1 MNNSEFEERLVNIEI
16 AIANQERIIEDLN
29 QVIIYQGNML
39 DRLTK
44 QNQYLISTIGQDTV
58 KPLNEETPPPHY

>member
-16 AIANQERIIEDLN
+16 AIANQERVIEDLN

-39 DRLTK
+39 DKLTK

-58 KPLNEETPPPHY
+58 KPISEETPPPHY

>member
-39 DRLTK
+39 DKLTK

-58 KPLNEETPPPHY
+58 RPQNEETPPPHY